1 MRAKPLQI
9 LMGCIILLFHAVSL
23 PAGPLPRHALSLGD
37 PPKYGPDF
45 THFDYVNPDAPKGGE
60 LRMAVTGSF
69 DSLNPY
75 IVKGVSASGL
85 GLLFDT
91 LTTASD
97 DEPFAQY
104 GLLAQSVTLADDLS
118 WIRFTLRPEAKFHD
132 GSPVRASD
140 VAFSFRILVEKGEPF
155 YARYYHDVKDVVVE
169 DEQRVRFDFKHGNNP
184 ELPLILGQLP
194 VLSEKDWEGEAFDQ
208 SGFRIPLGS
217 GPYLVESF
225 EPGRR
230 IRYRRNEA
238 YWGKN
243 LPVNRGLYNFDHMAY
258 EYFRDTTVSLEAFK
272 AGYYDYKL
280 ENTAKIWAGQYKGK
294 PFDEGVL
301 LKKEIPHKL
310 PAGMQGFAMN
320 IRRSLFKEGKVR
332 KALVL
337 AFDFE
342 WSNQA
347 LFYGLYARSTSFF
360 TNSEMAAQGLPSEEE
375 LFYLES
381 LREILAPEVF
391 GEVPLPPVSDGSG
404 FLREPLL
411 QASRLLD
418 DAGYPLVNGKRMTPD
433 GRVFSFEIL
442 LDNDAFTRVTLPYV
456 ENLKRLG
463 IEARIRMVD
472 PSQYVNRVRSFDFDM
487 IVFVFPQSLSPG
499 NEQRDF
505 WSCEAASIPG
515 SRNVIGI
522 CDPAV
527 DKLVE
532 AVSTA
537 PNRKS
542 LIAACRSLDRV
553 LRQGYYLVPNWYSAV
568 FRIGYRKHIGMPETA
583 PPYNLGI
590 LTWWDRRV
598 EEESGASLRKPE
610 ANP

>member
-1 MRAKPLQI
+1 MYKKILPL
-9 LMGCIILLFHAVSL
+9 LAGFFILLFSVASL
-23 PAGPLPRHALSLGD
+23 SAEPLPRHALSLGD

-45 THFDYVNPDAPKGGE
+45 THFDYVNPKAPKGGE
-60 LRMAVTGSF
+60 LRMEATGGF

-75 IVKGVSASGL
+75 ILKGVSASGL
-85 GLLFDT
+85 SLTFDT

-104 GLLAQSVTLADDLS
+104 GLLAESITLADDLS
-118 WIRFTLRPEAKFHD
+118 WVRFTLRADAKFHD

-140 VAFSFRILVEKGEPF
+140 VAFSFKTLVEKGQPF

-169 DEQRVRFDFKHGNNP
+169 DVLRVRFDFKHANNP

-194 VLSEKDWEGEAFDQ
+194 ILSEKDWEGHAFDQ
-208 SGFRIPLGS
+208 SGFRILMGS
-217 GPYLVESF
+217 GPYRIESF

-230 IRYRRNEA
+230 IRYKRNED

-243 LPVNRGLYNFDHMAY
+243 LAVNRGQYNFDHISY
-258 EYFRDTTVSLEAFK
+258 EYFRDAAVSLEAFK

-280 ENTAKIWAGQYKGK
+280 ENTAKIWSSQYKGK
-294 PFDEGVL
+294 AFDEGL
-301 LKKEIPHKL
+301 ILKKEIPHKL
-310 PAGMQGFAMN
+310 PSGMQGFSMN
-320 IRRSLFKEGKVR
+320 TRRALFKNLKVR
-332 KALVL
+332 KALVF

-342 WSNQA
+342 WSNKA

-360 TNSEMAAQGLPSEEE
+360 TNSEMEARGLPSEEE
-375 LFYLES
+375 LFYLEP
-381 LREILAPEVF
+381 LREILPPEVF

-404 FLREPLL
+404 FPRDALL
-411 QASRLLD
+411 FASRLLD
-418 DAGYPLVNGKRMTPD
+418 EAGYPLKNGKRMTPE
-433 GRVFSFEIL
+433 GRRFSFEIL
-442 LDNDAFTRVTLPYV
+442 LYNDAFVRVSLPYV

-463 IEARIRMVD
+463 IEAKIRLVD

-487 IVFVFPQSLSPG
+487 IVSVFPQSLSPG

-505 WSCEAASIPG
+505 WSCAAASIPG

-527 DKLVE
+527 ESLVE
-532 AVSTA
+532 SLASA
-537 PNRKS
+537 PDRKS

-568 FRIGYRKHIGMPETA
+568 FRIGYRNHIAMPENS

-598 EEESGASLRKPE
+598 E
-610 ANP
+610 